1 MAVPWI
7 DGFLPKESA
16 MSNRRVVVLLI
27 GMLFVV
33 GGSGLLWAQHGP
45 QGKRGRFGMDAAH
58 REDME
63 LFHFLLDHRKEITR
77 EVTNL
82 PNGVETLT
90 ESDNP
95 DVVEKLQV
103 HVASMS
109 KRLEARRPIHARD
122 PLFAEIFRNAD
133 KIELKLEKTD
143 KGMKAV
149 ETSDDA
155 YVAKLIQSHAEVVNL
170 FLKNGRT
177 EMRKNH
183 ALPERE

>member
-1 MAVPWI
+1 
-7 DGFLPKESA
+7 
-16 MSNRRVVVLLI
+16 MSGIPRRWAATAVLL
-27 GMLFVV
+27 
-33 GGSGLLWAQHGP
+33 GLLLTAEVDGRQPGRGP
-45 QGKRGRFGMDAAH
+45 GPRGRGPGKDAAFAA
-58 REDME
+58 DQE
-63 LFHFLLDHRKEITR
+63 LFHQLLMHRGSIRRDVKNTEH
-77 EVTNL
+77 
-82 PNGVETLT
+82 GVETLT

-177 EMRKNH
+177 
-183 ALPERE
+183 